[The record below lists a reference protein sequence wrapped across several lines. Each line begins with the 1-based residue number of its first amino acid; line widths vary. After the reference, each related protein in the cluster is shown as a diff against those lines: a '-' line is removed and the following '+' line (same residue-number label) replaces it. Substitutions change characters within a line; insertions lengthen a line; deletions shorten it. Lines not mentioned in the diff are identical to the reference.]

1 MQALFESAFDVG
13 YLIAIFTL
21 GVLILRSPPSA
32 EGDIAA
38 RLAGWQ
44 AIVLG
49 FGDSFHLLA
58 RVWARNTTGL
68 EAHYVSLGY
77 GKLVSALT
85 MTAFYVLVFLFI
97 LRRWPTAREERA
109 KDARHLLGT
118 NPGLSAFVYTAA
130 IATALLLLL
139 PQNQI
144 FTPQPPV
151 VWGIIRNVPFVV
163 MGVTVIALLWERAR
177 RDLFYRFAWLAV
189 TLSFAFYIPVVLWSQ
204 QNDTVGLLMIPKT
217 LAYVWLVTMGFR
229 AFAGRSGD
237 PTAVPAS
244 AA

>member
-1 MQALFESAFDVG
+1 MGALFESAFDIS
-13 YLIAIFTL
+13 YLIAVFTL
-21 GVLILRSPPSA
+21 GVLILRGAPSA
-32 EGDIAA
+32 SGSVTA

-58 RVWARNTTGL
+58 RVWALNTTGL
-68 EAHYVSLGY
+68 EAHYVPLGY

-85 MTAFYVLVFLFI
+85 MTAFYVLVYQFI
-97 LRRWPTAREERA
+97 LRRWPTAQEERA
-109 KDARHLLGT
+109 KDARHLLGP
-118 NPGLSAFVYTAA
+118 NPRLSAVVYAAA

-151 VWGIIRNVPFVV
+151 LWGAIRNIPFVV
-163 MGVTVIALLWERAR
+163 MGVIVIAQFWERAR
-177 RDLFYRFAWLAV
+177 RDTCYRFAWLAV
-189 TLSFAFYIPVVLWSQ
+189 TLSFAFYVPVVLWSQ
-204 QNDTVGLLMIPKT
+204 QSDAVGLLMIPKT

-229 AFAGRSGD
+229 AFAGAGD
-237 PTAVPAS
+237 KEPVATD
-244 AA
+244 AAA